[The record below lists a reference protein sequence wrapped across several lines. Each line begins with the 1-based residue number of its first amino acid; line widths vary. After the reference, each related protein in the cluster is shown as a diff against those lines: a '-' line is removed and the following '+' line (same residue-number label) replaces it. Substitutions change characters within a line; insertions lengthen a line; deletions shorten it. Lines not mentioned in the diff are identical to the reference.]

1 MKKIVLNILAVM
13 VIGVL
18 MTGCGSSYDGNS
30 KKVKKT
36 VCDIARQEFAKY
48 LTDEAMSKITL
59 NLKNIRTDK
68 VDKDVKK
75 SYNSA
80 DLEVINAGT
89 NKTDVIP
96 INYTAQ
102 TTDDGVYVEVRG
114 LR

>member
-1 MKKIVLNILAVM
+1 MKKIVLSIFAVM
-13 VIGVL
+13 VMGML
-18 MTGCGSSYDGNS
+18 MTGCGASYEGNS
-30 KKVKKT
+30 NKVKKT

-48 LTDEAMSKITL
+48 LTDEALSKITL
-59 NLKNIRTDK
+59 RVKNIRTDK
-68 VDKDVKK
+68 IDKDTKK

-96 INYTAQ
+96 ITYTAQ
-102 TTDDGVYVEVRG
+102 ITDEGVYVEVRG